1 MTVRQLIED
10 VLLGVGVSLELLC
23 CLGFFVVRNVF
34 DRLHYA
40 MAATTLGP
48 ILIAA
53 AIVVRE
59 SLTQPGINAILVAVL
74 LFVLGPVVATATA
87 RAARIRRLGQV
98 EPTAEEVERS

>member
-1 MTVRQLIED
+1 MTVRLVVEH
-10 VLLGVGVSLELLC
+10 VLLGVGAGLELLC
-23 CLGFFVVRNVF
+23 CLGIFLVRDVF

-59 SLTQPGINAILVAVL
+59 SLTQPGINAILVAAL
-74 LFVLGPVVATATA
+74 LFLLGPVVATATA
-87 RAARIRRLGQV
+87 RAARMRRLGRV
-98 EPTAEEVERS
+98 EASAQEVERS